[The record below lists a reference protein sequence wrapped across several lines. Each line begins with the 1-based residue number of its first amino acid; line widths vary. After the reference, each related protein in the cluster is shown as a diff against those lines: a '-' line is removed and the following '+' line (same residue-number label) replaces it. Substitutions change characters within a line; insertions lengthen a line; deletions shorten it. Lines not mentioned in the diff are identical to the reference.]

1 MTKHLLA
8 ISIGPV
14 QDFIAA
20 ARRTADLYAGSQL
33 LVEIAKTI
41 ARTIQSNGG
50 KLIFPAVVTR
60 NGKAEISDGPNKIV
74 AEIINDKRADVVDEC
89 RKAALNTLK
98 DAWTNAKKSLQNR
111 GLDEILADHQINSFL
126 EFYAAWLPWDGDP
139 GRYEKVRLRL
149 DRLLAGRKAL
159 RDFQQPKKDKET
171 KAGRPKSPLDP
182 SRDCALDITGT
193 QPVPLECQTDPL
205 WLKKRETLDALS
217 LLKRVRGD
225 AQFKNVPSTS
235 FMAAQAILPAVKN
248 LAEQPNQEKLKE
260 ALTGLENL
268 VRDTPAGIDM
278 GDLMFPNRLQ
288 EEIESLEEAQA
299 KKPEKRRDE
308 VLQLL
313 KNREIDKWRK
323 QILEAAK
330 SLGYKGSEYP
340 PYYAILVADGD
351 KMGALIGELKYI
363 EKHRKFSAAL
373 SSFAEEAE
381 KIVRSH
387 SGHLVYSGG
396 DDVLALLPVN
406 RALDCAQRLAEQF
419 KISLEKDNEVYEVLN
434 IMRSESKK
442 GGTLS
447 VGIAIVHHMDPLLVS
462 LEHARAAEKEAKKEK
477 PALAVALHT
486 RAGEP
491 MIVRELWEN
500 GPTVTELKNW
510 IKAFRGELAR
520 GFPYELRALA
530 REFKGLGLPQQ
541 RLINEAIRILKRKKG
556 AIEGD
561 ETKEPLKSWIAA
573 IQKIKTPDEM
583 EELAKKLVIARFL
596 SSYEVKQ

>member
-1 MTKHLLA
+1 
-8 ISIGPV
+8 
-14 QDFIAA
+14 
-20 ARRTADLYAGSQL
+20 
-33 LVEIAKTI
+33 
-41 ARTIQSNGG
+41 
-50 KLIFPAVVTR
+50 VVTR

-74 AEIINDKRADVVDEC
+74 AEIINDKPADVVDEC
-89 RKAALNTLK
+89 RKAALKTLK

-111 GLDEILADHQINSFL
+111 VLDEILADHQINSFL

-139 GRYEKVRLRL
+139 GRYEEVRLRL

-159 RDFQQPKKDKET
+159 RDFEQPAKKP
-171 KAGRPKSPLDP
+171 GRPKSPLDP
-182 SRDCALDITGT
+182 SRDCVLDIQGT
-193 QPVPLECQTDPL
+193 EAVPKQYRNAPL
-205 WLKKRETLDALS
+205 WLKQRETLDAIS
-217 LLKRVRGD
+217 ILKRIRGITD
-225 AQFKNVPSTS
+225 SSDVPSTS
-235 FMAAQAILPAVKN
+235 LMAFRAIQDEV
-248 LAEQPNQEKLKE
+248 EKE
-260 ALTGLENL
+260 ASAQISFLREKAKQAG
-268 VRDTPAGIDM
+268 RGIDL
-278 GDLMFPNRLQ
+278 GDLMFESRSD
-288 EEIESLEEAQA
+288 EEELKDRGLNDADLEQI
-299 KKPEKRRDE
+299 R
-308 VLQLL
+308 
-313 KNREIDKWRK
+313 KNRK
-323 QILEAAK
+323 EALNAI
-330 SLGYKGSEYP
+330 SRPECP

-351 KMGALIGELKYI
+351 KMGALIGELKDI

-387 SGHLVYSGG
+387 SGHLIYRGG

-406 RALDCAQRLAEQF
+406 RALDCAQKLAEQF
-419 KISLEKDNEVYEVLN
+419 KASLEKDGDVQRVLN
-434 IMRSESKK
+434 EMRTKGQK

-462 LEHARAAEKEAKKEK
+462 LEHARAAEKEAKKQK

-596 SSYEVKQ
+596 ASYEVKQ